1 MLFFCAALRQEVPP
15 RSRPGARIGEELFPR
30 IGRGDAAAF
39 EELYRLTEKTIYA
52 YALSVLK
59 HPSDAQD
66 VMMETYL
73 KIRESAHLYRPMG
86 KPLAWMLTIARNLA
100 LMKLRAVSHVSE
112 RSYDDLSD
120 ESEFS
125 GVMDREDGI
134 VLRAAL
140 KLLLLPVVVAVAY
153 EINRFVGRH
162 DNVLTRA
169 LTWPG
174 MMLQHFTTNEPD
186 DSMIEVAIRSLELVI
201 PEKEGSDKW

>member
-1 MLFFCAALRQEVPP
+1 MLFFCAALRQEAPP

-112 RSYDDLSD
+112 RSYDVLSD

-140 KLLLLPVVVAVAY
+140 KLLEESERQIVLLHAVSGLKHQ
-153 EINRFVGRH
+153 EIAQS
-162 DNVLTRA
+162 L
-169 LTWPG
+169 
-174 MMLQHFTTNEPD
+174 
-186 DSMIEVAIRSLELVI
+186 SMNLSTELSKYHRSLKKLKKHLAEQGGYH
-201 PEKEGSDKW
+201 EKAGN